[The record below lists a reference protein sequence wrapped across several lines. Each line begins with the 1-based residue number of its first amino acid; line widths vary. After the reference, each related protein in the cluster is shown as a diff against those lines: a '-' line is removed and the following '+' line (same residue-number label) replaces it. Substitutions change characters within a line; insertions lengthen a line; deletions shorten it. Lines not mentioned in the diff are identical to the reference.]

1 MHLHKTTVGRF
12 MSLFAVGLLVLTAP
26 LPVMAAAP
34 SSIIPCGFDL
44 NGDKVIKDVAVPV
57 FRVFPL
63 VSDPHEECYFD
74 DVIVLAQNVIN
85 FLIFNIAA
93 PLGAVMFAYA
103 GYLYV
108 TNAGNEGQVKQA
120 HDIFL
125 NVFWGLIIA
134 LGAWVTVN
142 FVLEFFLGAGS
153 GFNFLGP

>member
-1 MHLHKTTVGRF
+1 MHQYKTIFGRF
-12 MSLFAVGLLVLTAP
+12 VSSLAIGLMLLVAP
-26 LPVMAAAP
+26 MPVMAAAP
-34 SSIIPCGFDL
+34 STIIPCGFDL
-44 NGDKVIKDVAVPV
+44 NGDKIIKDAAP
-57 FRVFPL
+57 PATQA
-63 VSDPHEECYFD
+63 SPHEECYFN
-74 DVIVLAQNVIN
+74 DVVALAQNVIN

-125 NVFWGLIIA
+125 NVFWGLIVA